1 MALVFGP
8 QFSLEVFLLQTI
20 LFAKFIEQIL
30 KNFIKRR

>member
-20 LFAKFIEQIL
+20 LFAKFIEQRGD
-30 KNFIKRR
+30 KT